1 MVLIEV
7 AMMDLELV
15 KTIVARQG
23 QNEFLKK
30 PIELPPE
37 AKVVTGKMKED
48 AYLHFLETVCG
59 VEILLSGNY
68 HHEIVGYNILDEK
81 KFAWFV
87 LKWS

>member
-1 MVLIEV
+1 MVFIEV

-23 QNEFLKK
+23 QNEFLKN
-30 PIELPPE
+30 PIILPPE
-37 AKVVTGKMKED
+37 AKVVTGKTKED
-48 AYLHFLETVCG
+48 AYLHFLETKCG
-59 VEILLSGNY
+59 VEILLSEY
-68 HHEIVGYNILDEK
+68 RHEIVGYNVIDEK